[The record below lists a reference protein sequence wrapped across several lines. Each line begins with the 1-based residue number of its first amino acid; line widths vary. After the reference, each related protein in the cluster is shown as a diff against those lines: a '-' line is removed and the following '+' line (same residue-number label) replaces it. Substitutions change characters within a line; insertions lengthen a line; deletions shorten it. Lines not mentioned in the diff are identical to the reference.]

1 MGGSSSSEKGAED
14 HSESGGVETKR
25 TVCTTITGG
34 KSRKN
39 RKHRNHCT
47 LIQKV
52 NSQKD
57 ILCADSYIRIYINLI
72 LYEFV

>member
-39 RKHRNHCT
+39 RKHRKHCKHCKHHKHT
-47 LIQKV
+47 HSK
-52 NSQKD
+52 SK
-57 ILCADSYIRIYINLI
+57 
-72 LYEFV
+72 